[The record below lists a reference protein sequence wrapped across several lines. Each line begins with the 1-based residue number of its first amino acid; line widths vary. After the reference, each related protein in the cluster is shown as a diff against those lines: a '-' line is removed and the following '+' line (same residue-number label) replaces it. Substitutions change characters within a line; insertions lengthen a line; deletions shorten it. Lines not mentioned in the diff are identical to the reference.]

1 MVGEG
6 GVGGSAYEVSA
17 VGTAIEIQITFK
29 CIIKPTVVMFGDSMK
44 YDANVDMH
52 ELSNA
57 W

>member
-17 VGTAIEIQITFK
+17 VGTAIEIQIMFK
-29 CIIKPTVVMFGDSMK
+29 CIEPTVVMFGDSMK
-44 YDANVDMH
+44 YHANVDMH

-57 W
+57 L